1 VVCISVDN
9 QQHNQTVW
17 NDVVRRQFTI
27 LGDPGARVIRSYGLL
42 HAQGGLNDEDIA
54 IDASVFVDTKGRERW
69 RRVSAT
75 LPDIPSANEILD
87 RIRKTNDTSAE
98 R

>member
-1 VVCISVDN
+1 VDD
-9 QQHNQTVW
+9 QQHNQIVW
-17 NDVVRRQFTI
+17 NNVVKRQFTI

-42 HAQGGLNDEDIA
+42 HAQGGLNNEDIA
-54 IDASVFVDTKGRERW
+54 IDASVFVDAEGRERW

-87 RIRKTNDTSAE
+87 RIRKTNDRSAQQ
-98 R
+98 